1 MAAERDSFFA
11 GSGGRVL
18 RHNFFANMMDGA
30 LYAFGLSFASQQTVL
45 PVFVQKIGGGNV
57 AIGLIPVLWMLSFN
71 LPQILIASHAQRQRH
86 KKRLLLK
93 TAMGQRLPWL
103 LLAVLAFFILP
114 RVTPLAGLML
124 FFIIYASA
132 GIGGSINLPV
142 WFDIFAKMTPISLRG
157 RLFAARMILGG
168 VLGIGAGIAVRHIL
182 AWLPYPGNFG
192 LIFLLTFAAMLVSY
206 FFLTIL
212 KEPRSARSRT
222 AAPLLREYLGA
233 LPSIIREERNYRN
246 FLIADGA
253 LYLAWMANGFFTVH
267 ALSRFDLPAS
277 AAGTFTAIM
286 MASNIAGNLFFG
298 WLADHFGQR
307 INLIL
312 SAGMMTLSCALAIFA
327 PGPELYC
334 LVFVGSALAIALVQI
349 SRLPLIAELC
359 SAEQRPTFVAL
370 ANLISS
376 PFIIAG
382 VAGGWLADR
391 CGYEFLFACSG
402 LFALFSMG
410 WYASVVREPRGTA
423 HERVF

>member
-182 AWLPYPGNFG
+182 DWLPYPGNFG
-192 LIFLLTFAAMLVSY
+192 LLFLLTFAAMLVSY

-222 AAPLLREYLGA
+222 AAPLLREYLGNPA
-233 LPSIIREERNYRN
+233 GRIPCP
-246 FLIADGA
+246 
-253 LYLAWMANGFFTVH
+253 TV
-267 ALSRFDLPAS
+267 
-277 AAGTFTAIM
+277 
-286 MASNIAGNLFFG
+286 
-298 WLADHFGQR
+298 
-307 INLIL
+307 
-312 SAGMMTLSCALAIFA
+312 
-327 PGPELYC
+327 
-334 LVFVGSALAIALVQI
+334 
-349 SRLPLIAELC
+349 
-359 SAEQRPTFVAL
+359 
-370 ANLISS
+370 
-376 PFIIAG
+376 
-382 VAGGWLADR
+382 
-391 CGYEFLFACSG
+391 
-402 LFALFSMG
+402 
-410 WYASVVREPRGTA
+410 
-423 HERVF
+423 